1 MAKSIV
7 VVSSYVDTTI
17 RETQKDVNFFLF
29 KTLEELDQFIEKTPI
44 RGDTLFFSKDTIPL
58 VNTSL
63 NYLVSIMEKVFFRVD
78 NVVYITEQG
87 SPEIE
92 SIKFLVKSKDYNN
105 WEIIQGALTR
115 EYVTGVVNGS
125 ARTDLSNTRR
135 KAVYRIP
142 KDAYIR
148 NKTRQT
154 QLLEE
159 ERYKDDDEQIQEMPD
174 EKLPVYIPPERE
186 QTCIAYDIVGE
197 DIEERT
203 LFVFIMA
210 QYLATHGKTLL
221 LERDTAYHRLGE
233 FVTKSGVDCD
243 IFYVDDLFENL
254 EKTLDDIRHSKKKL
268 VVCLC
273 KRRIQY
279 NYSFVFNLLYNN
291 LISTMAY
298 AIREAGFG
306 EEPTE
311 SKYTV
316 VFPNTMCGVLSMCD
330 RLNMNFI
337 PHTKFVAVHTDTLRE
352 IRLPTRESIS
362 AIIEDV
368 LNEQKIQPVE
378 LLAIT
383 STVMGNE
390 SNYDLRSVLWK

>member
-1 MAKSIV
+1 MAKGIV

-17 RETQKDVNFFLF
+17 RETQRDVNFFLF
-29 KTLEELDQFIEKTPI
+29 KTLEELDKYIERTPI
-44 RGDTLFFSKDTIPL
+44 RADTLFFSRDTIPL

-87 SPEIE
+87 SSEIE
-92 SIKFLVKSKDYNN
+92 SIKFLVKSKEYDN

-125 ARTDLSNTRR
+125 ARTDFSSTKR

-148 NKTRQT
+148 NKTRHSK
-154 QLLEE
+154 LLEE

-186 QTCIAYDIVGE
+186 QTCVAYDIVGE
-197 DIEERT
+197 DLDERT

-210 QYLATHGKTLL
+210 QYLSTHGRTLL
-221 LERDTAYHRLGE
+221 LERDTQYHKLGE

-243 IFYVDDLFENL
+243 IFYVDDLIEDPQ
-254 EKTLDDIRHSKKKL
+254 KTLDEMRHAKKKL

-291 LISTMAY
+291 LISSMTY
-298 AIREAGFG
+298 AIRESGFG

-316 VFPNTMCGVLSMCD
+316 VFPNTMVGVLSMCD
-330 RLNMNFI
+330 KINMNFLR
-337 PHTKFVAVHTDTLRE
+337 HTKFVGVHTDILRE
-352 IRLPTRESIS
+352 LRLPTRESIS
-362 AIIEDV
+362 AVIEDV

-378 LLAIT
+378 LIAIM
-383 STVMGNE
+383 STVMGE
-390 SNYDLRSVLWK
+390 DSNYDLRSVLWT

>member
-7 VVSSYVDTTI
+7 VVSGYVDTTI

-44 RGDTLFFSKDTIPL
+44 RGDTLFFSRDTIPL

-63 NYLVSIMEKVFFRVD
+63 NYLVTIMEKVFFRVD
-78 NVVYITEQG
+78 HVVYITEPG
-87 SPEIE
+87 SQEIE
-92 SIKFLVKSKDYNN
+92 SIKFLVKSKEYDN

-125 ARTDLSNTRR
+125 ARTDFSSTKR

-148 NKTRQT
+148 NKTRNSK
-154 QLLEE
+154 LLEE

-174 EKLPVYIPPERE
+174 EKPPVYIPPERE
-186 QTCIAYDIVGE
+186 QTCVAYDIVGN
-197 DIEERT
+197 DIDERT

-221 LERDTAYHRLGE
+221 LERDCEYHKLGE
-233 FVTKSGVDCD
+233 YVTKSGVECG
-243 IFYVDDLFENL
+243 IFYVDDLFDNPQ
-254 EKTLDDIRHSKKKL
+254 KTLEDIRRSKNKL

-273 KRRIQY
+273 RRRIKY
-279 NYSFVFNLLYNN
+279 NYSFVFNILYNN
-291 LISTMAY
+291 LINTFAY
-298 AIREAGFG
+298 MIRESGFG

-316 VFPNTMCGVLSMCD
+316 VFPNTMCGTLSMCGKI
-330 RLNMNFI
+330 NMNFI

-352 IRLPTRESIS
+352 VRLPTRESIS

-378 LLAIT
+378 LIAIT
-383 STVMGNE
+383 SLVMGQE
-390 SNYDLRSVLWK
+390 SNYDLRSVLWN